1 MIFKPKSGLFAMMTV
16 DEARNALRLRR
27 IEAWLPVSNADTLA
41 GAFRGYRENAYEI
54 AARAK
59 TFG

>member
-1 MIFKPKSGLFAMMTV
+1 MMTV